1 MKLKNILPI
10 LALGT
15 LAFQACDDNKM
26 DWYNPHEG
34 NGVTN
39 SQLPLPLA
47 EKISRYD
54 VLKSYI
60 PRADFQIGLGMGM
73 ESYMGSENY
82 RAIVDANFNSV
93 TLGNAMKQSSVMN
106 AKGETDFSKV
116 DAFLKVLPQDMA
128 LYGHNLIWH
137 TQQAA
142 SYLNGLI
149 APEVIPAPAGENQL
163 PNGSFE
169 EGMEGWGS
177 WGESKGSVEVTDEQS
192 LDGDKSLKVV
202 INSSGGT
209 VYSMQLQSPN
219 ITFVTGNRYQVSFYI
234 KSDVPGAVRMS
245 FDSGSVSLGG
255 SAWPSNNASDGQ
267 DNTISTSTTW
277 KQVVYDET
285 TSTSD
290 FVARLTSGNFRLD
303 LGMLPDVTYYIDNVV
318 VVDLDAAP
326 AVVNLLSNGTFD
338 SDLTGWGK
346 WNGPDNCL
354 THATGTDAYQ
364 GGGAMKV
371 SHDIGA
377 EGSQW
382 KVQIHSDFTET
393 LTVGKKYEIS
403 YMIRSEAA
411 GSVRCSTTGEDEHYQ
426 PDQATSTV
434 WKKITWEISSN
445 GKEAGLNFDLG
456 GVSGTYYI
464 DDVVVQEVAAA
475 NPVINRA
482 GPIIIEKTDE
492 EKDALISAAM
502 EKWIKEM
509 AGHYKGR
516 VKAWDVLNEP
526 IDDGGKLRG
535 VEIMPN
541 ESDMDGDDF
550 YYGKYMGKIYG
561 AKAFMWAREADP
573 TAKLFINDYNLE
585 YSKNKRDRLIEYVQ
599 YIDQNGGQ
607 VDGIGTQMHIAIDT
621 NKGQIVE
628 MFQDLAKTGKLIRI
642 TEMDIKVNTSSP
654 TADNLAAQ
662 AEMYQYVIDM
672 YKQHIPEAQQDG
684 ITIWT
689 LSDHP
694 DEHVYWIPNDAP
706 NLFDA
711 NYARKHAYKGVCDGL
726 AGRDVSIDFPG
737 DLQ

>member
-1 MKLKNILPI
+1 MKLKNILPF

-39 SQLPLPLA
+39 SQLPLQLA

-54 VLKSYI
+54 AIKSYI

-73 ESYMGSENY
+73 ELYMGSENY

-93 TLGNAMKQSSVMN
+93 TLGNAMKQSSIMN
-106 AKGETDFSKV
+106 SKGETNFSNV
-116 DAFLKVLPQDMA
+116 DAFLQVLPQDMA

-142 SYLNGLI
+142 GYLNGLI

-169 EGMEGWGS
+169 EGMDGWGS
-177 WGESKGSVEVTDEQS
+177 WGGSKGSVEVTDEES

-209 VYSMQLQSPN
+209 VYSMQLQSPT

-234 KSDVPGAVRMS
+234 KSDAPGAVRMS
-245 FDSGSVSLGG
+245 FDSASVPLGG

-277 KQVVYDET
+277 KQVVYDGT

-290 FVARLTSGNFRLD
+290 FVAQLASGNFRLD
-303 LGMLPDVTYYIDNVV
+303 LGMMPDVTYYIDNVV

-326 AVVNLLSNGTFD
+326 TVVNLISNGTFD
-338 SDLTGWGK
+338 TDLSGWGK
-346 WNGPDNCL
+346 WNGPDNCM
-354 THATGTDAYQ
+354 THATGADAYQ
-364 GGGAMKV
+364 GDGAMKV
-371 SHDIGA
+371 SHDIGSA
-377 EGSQW
+377 NDQW

-393 LTVGKKYEIS
+393 LTADKKYEVS

-411 GSVRCSTTGEDEHYQ
+411 GSVRCSTSGKPEHYQ
-426 PDQATSTV
+426 PDQATSSV
-434 WKKITWEISSN
+434 WKKITWEITSS
-445 GKEAGLNFDLG
+445 GVETGLNFDLG

-464 DDVVVQEVAAA
+464 DDVVVQEVGVAGA
-475 NPVINRA
+475 VIALA
-482 GPIIIEKTDE
+482 GPIVIEKTPQ
-492 EKDALISAAM
+492 EKDAIISAAM

-509 AGHYKGR
+509 VGHYKGR

-535 VEIMPN
+535 VEVMPN

-585 YSKNKRDRLIEYVQ
+585 YNLNKCDRLIEYVQ
-599 YIDQNGGQ
+599 YIDQNGGL

-621 NKGQIVE
+621 SKDNIVQ
-628 MFQDLAKTGKLIRI
+628 MFKKLAATGKLIRI
-642 TEMDIKVNTSSP
+642 TEMDVKVNTSSP

-672 YKQHIPEAQQDG
+672 YMEHIPVAQQDG

-706 NLFDA
+706 NIFDA

-726 AGRDVSIDFPG
+726 AGRDVSVDFPG